1 MIHQHQNRRFPC
13 AVTQMKGTY
22 PFWKGRVP
30 RLVVDFV
37 TGYSLTTTFNN
48 LRRSK
53 TERVSDNYSHE
64 SWMNCVLTNRLS
76 KVIHHPQ
83 IRWQQ
88 TTTPV
93 NWKNGPQELGYK
105 TNLSVSF
112 HQPAIQF
119 EKWNFQIFSTLF
131 KSSKWIFQSQTPNA
145 LVPLNLAGVVKD
157 ESG

>member
-1 MIHQHQNRRFPC
+1 
-13 AVTQMKGTY
+13 MKGTY
-22 PFWKGRVP
+22 PFEKGRIP
-30 RLVVDFV
+30 RLVLDFV

-76 KVIHHPQ
+76 KVKPSTDPIATNYDSGELEKRASR
-83 IRWQQ
+83 IRIQDEFIGLF
-88 TTTPV
+88 V
-93 NWKNGPQELGYK
+93 C
-105 TNLSVSF
+105 F

-119 EKWNFQIFSTLF
+119 EKWNFQLFSTLS
-131 KSSKWIFQSQTPNA
+131 KSSKKIIQSQTPNA